1 MTPPLLAALREEYEA
16 IRAAL
21 GTARTPDQRQ
31 EVKRRLMGLFRQADG
46 LLNDLV
52 QLKDDIR
59 GLVERYKQLAA
70 QDPGS
75 APRLPEARPSPRQ
88 DRLGAS
94 TFIEKGWHLITLG
107 DHAGAA
113 QALRRALQLAPADV
127 QAEALLGW
135 AQMLGEDYDEAM
147 LTFGRVLE
155 HDPGN
160 ALARVNVG
168 YICLKKQIFGE
179 AIEHLSRAIRLDSD
193 RKATLYANY
202 YLGLVYLER
211 KMFDDAT
218 TFLERAVALGP
229 NLIEAR
235 YELGRA
241 LWFAG
246 RRDEATAAWSAAAA
260 AGAYSPWSTRCRQ
273 LLELVAAGGEV
284 PRSSAF

>member
-1 MTPPLLAALREEYEA
+1 MTLPALAALREEYEA

-21 GTARTPDQRQ
+21 GDARTSQQREQ
-31 EVKRRLMGLFRQADG
+31 VKRRLMALFRQADG
-46 LLNDLV
+46 ALNDLV
-52 QLKDDIR
+52 QLKEDIR
-59 GLVERYKQLAA
+59 GLVEQYKQLAA

-75 APRLPEARPSPRQ
+75 VPRLPETRPLPRQ

-107 DHAGAA
+107 DHAGAV

-135 AQMLGEDYDEAM
+135 AQMLGEEYDEA
-147 LTFGRVLE
+147 LGTFARVLE

-168 YICLKKQIFGE
+168 YICLKKHIFGE
-179 AIEHLSRAIRLDSD
+179 AIEHLSGAIRLDSD

-211 KMFDDAT
+211 EMFADAT
-218 TFLERAVALGP
+218 AFLERAVALGP

-246 RRDEATAAWSAAAA
+246 RREEATAAWSAAAA
-260 AGAYSPWSTRCRQ
+260 AGAFSPWSTRCRQ

-284 PRSSAF
+284 PRSSVL

>member
-1 MTPPLLAALREEYEA
+1 MTLASLAGLRGEYESIRVALAA
-16 IRAAL
+16 
-21 GTARTPDQRQ
+21 ARTPEQREQ
-31 EVKRRLMGLFRQADG
+31 VKGRLRALFRQADAA
-46 LLNDLV
+46 LNDLA
-52 QLKDDIR
+52 QLKEDIR
-59 GLVERYKQLAA
+59 GLVEQYKQLAPE
-70 QDPGS
+70 QPGS
-75 APRLPEARPSPRQ
+75 APQLPEARPSPRQ

-107 DHAGAA
+107 DHAGAS

-135 AQMLGEDYDEAM
+135 AQMLGEEYDEA
-147 LTFGRVLE
+147 LGTFGRVLQ

-168 YICLKKQIFGE
+168 FICLKKHIFGE

-235 YELGRA
+235 YQLGRA

-246 RRDEATAAWSAAAA
+246 RRDEANSAWSAGAA
-260 AGAYSPWSTRCRQ
+260 AGAFSPWSARCRQ
-273 LLELVAAGGEV
+273 LIELVAAGGEV